1 MDYRSA
7 GVDISKADRLLI
19 KIKQMLGSSGSQIGH
34 FGGTVPFPAEMYKD
48 PLLVSSIDGAGT
60 KTAVA
65 AAMNKHDGIGRD
77 LLNHSI
83 NDIACCGAEP
93 ISFMDYFAM
102 GELDIDLAASVI
114 GGLIDACRKWNI
126 TLTGGETAEMPGVYL
141 EGEYDL
147 VGSITGVVERIEY
160 IDGSTVKA
168 GDVLIGFPS
177 TGLHTNGYSL
187 ARRIISE
194 TDLEYETF
202 IPELGMSVGE
212 ALLAEHRCY
221 LDEIRELKRRF
232 DVKGLAHIT
241 GGGLPGNVSRILPAG
256 CRVRFDWSKWECPPI
271 FDLLRKKGNIP
282 EEDMRNTFN
291 LGVGLVAVLTPDN
304 ARFIEK
310 EFPEELCSPFR
321 VGEVIAGK

>member
-19 KIKQMLGSSGSQIGH
+19 KIKQMLGNSGSQIGH
-34 FGGTVPFPAEMYKD
+34 FGGTAPFPAELYKE

-77 LLNHSI
+77 LLHHSI

-102 GELDIDLAASVI
+102 GELDIDLAVSVI

-126 TLTGGETAEMPGVYL
+126 TLTGGETAEMPGVYRDC
-141 EGEYDL
+141 EYDL
-147 VGSITGVVERIEY
+147 VGSITGVVERNGY
-160 IDGSTVKA
+160 IDGSTVEV

-187 ARRIISE
+187 ERRIINE

-221 LDEIRELKRRF
+221 LYEIRELKRSYA
-232 DVKGLAHIT
+232 VKGLAHIT

-256 CRVRFDWSKWECPPI
+256 CRARFDWGTWECPPI
-271 FDLLRKKGNIP
+271 FNLLREKGNVP
-282 EEDMRNTFN
+282 EDDMRRTFN
-291 LGVGLVAVLTPDN
+291 LGVGLVAVLAPDN
-304 ARFIEK
+304 AQLIET
-310 EFPEELCSPFR
+310 EFPKELYSPFR
-321 VGEVIAGK
+321 VGEVITG